1 MASERKRRFPA
12 TVIFFAMKNILIAG
26 FVSALGFATVSSK
39 AEMTTNDSQSLSVV
53 KTYLVDI
60 VQKMDDAGHDFVT
73 NAAAY
78 QKIIDDA
85 NGDYD
90 KAASEHGVELGEL
103 VKKMQADFGI
113 YHNHGYETVE
123 GIVAGTKKMVWFD
136 NYLDGGVPANEA
148 STDSPESPLVL
159 RAKDGTMISN
169 HNGNLFHYVIEPTLW
184 GTRTFFL
191 KKLSPDAQAKLKEEY
206 ETSLNTKLSAGPVAL
221 PRADVLTA
229 ASLDCAAKLDRLLQ
243 VCQDWQPSLGECIG
257 ALVWMTPTLNGY
269 FDDWRDSRYNPV
281 ATGHYVAESRVL
293 DMKGIMYSLKI
304 TCDAILPQLQP
315 KNPGL
320 ADQLKYEYD
329 NIISFIER
337 VEQRDAKSG
346 YRMSIPAIEE
356 LAEEAKTMT
365 DQLQPQL
372 RQMAAILN
380 AEIPEKPTLVTADV
394 PAQK

>member
-1 MASERKRRFPA
+1 MTKTLVGCLLAV
-12 TVIFFAMKNILIAG
+12 TL
-26 FVSALGFATVSSK
+26 VSAK
-39 AEMTTNDSQSLSVV
+39 AETATNESQSLSAV
-53 KTYLVDI
+53 KTYLVGK
-60 VQKMDDAGHDFVT
+60 VQTMDEAAHDFVT
-73 NAAAY
+73 NAAEY
-78 QKIIDDA
+78 QAIIDSEH
-85 NGDYD
+85 GDYD
-90 KAASEHGVELGEL
+90 KAAEEHGVELGEL

-123 GIVAGTKKMVWFD
+123 GIVAGTRKMVWFD

-184 GTRTFFL
+184 GTRSFFL
-191 KKLSPDAQAKLKEEY
+191 VKLSPKAQEKLKEEY
-206 ETSLNTKLSAGPVAL
+206 EDMLHTKLSAGPVAL

-229 ASLDCAAKLDRLLQ
+229 ASIDCAEKLDMLLR
-243 VCQDWQPSLGECIG
+243 VANDWQPNTGECIG

-293 DMKGIMYSLKI
+293 DMRGIMYSLQI
-304 TCDAILPQLQP
+304 TCDAILPQLQQ

-320 ADQLKYEYD
+320 ADQLKYEYA
-329 NIISFIER
+329 NIISFIDR
-337 VEQRDAKSG
+337 VEARDAKRS
-346 YRMSIPAIEE
+346 YKMSIPEIEE
-356 LAEEAKTMT
+356 LAEEAKTIT

-380 AEIPEKPTLVTADV
+380 AEIPEKPTLVSADV
-394 PAQK
+394 PVQK

>member
-1 MASERKRRFPA
+1 
-12 TVIFFAMKNILIAG
+12 MKNILLAG
-26 FVSALGFATVSSK
+26 FCFALASATVSVR
-39 AEMTTNDSQSLSVV
+39 ADSAPDNSQALLVV
-53 KTYLVDI
+53 KKYLLDT

-103 VKKMQADFGI
+103 VKKMQGDFGI

-159 RAKDGTMISN
+159 KARDGTMISN

-184 GTRTFFL
+184 GTRTVFV
-191 KKLSPDAQAKLKEEY
+191 KKLNADAQAKLKAEY
-206 ETSLNTKLSAGPVAL
+206 EAFLKTKLTAGPVAL

-229 ASLDCAAKLDRLLQ
+229 ASIDCAEKLDLLLQ
-243 VCQDWQPSLGECIG
+243 VSKDWQPQLGECIG

-293 DMKGIMYSLKI
+293 DMRGIMYSLKI
-304 TCDAILPQLQP
+304 ANDAIVPLLQS

-320 ADQLKYEYD
+320 ADQLKYEYA
-329 NIISFIER
+329 NIISFIDR

-346 YRMSIPAIEE
+346 YKMSIPAIEE
-356 LAEEAKTMT
+356 LAEQAKTMT

-372 RQMAAILN
+372 RQMAAILG
-380 AEIPEKPTLVTADV
+380 AEIPEKPTLGTIEA
-394 PAQK
+394 PQIAQK

>member
-1 MASERKRRFPA
+1 
-12 TVIFFAMKNILIAG
+12 MKNILIAG
-26 FVSALGFATVSSK
+26 FICALGCATVSSN
-39 AEMTTNDSQSLSVV
+39 AETVTNDSASLGVV
-53 KTYLVDI
+53 KKYLVDI
-60 VQKMDDAGHDFVT
+60 VQKMDAAGHDFVT

-90 KAASEHGVELGEL
+90 QAASEHGVELGEL
-103 VKKMQADFGI
+103 VKKMQGDFGI

-159 RAKDGTMISN
+159 KARDGTMISN

-191 KKLSPDAQAKLKEEY
+191 KKLSPDAQAKLKAEY
-206 ETSLNTKLSAGPVAL
+206 ETALNTKLSAGPVAL

-229 ASLDCAAKLDRLLQ
+229 ASVDCAEKLDALLK
-243 VCQDWQPSLGECIG
+243 VSEEWQPSLGECIG

-293 DMKGIMYSLKI
+293 DMRGIMYSLKI
-304 TCDAILPQLQP
+304 ANDAIVPQLEP

-320 ADQLKYEYD
+320 ADQLKFEYA
-329 NIISFIER
+329 NIITFIDR
-337 VEQRDAKSG
+337 VEARDKQSG
-346 YRMSIPAIEE
+346 YKLSIPVIEE
-356 LAEEAKTMT
+356 LAEQAKTMT

-372 RQMAAILN
+372 RQMAAILG
-380 AEIPEKPTLVTADV
+380 AEIPEKPTLGSAEIPQVV
-394 PAQK
+394 QK

>member
-1 MASERKRRFPA
+1 
-12 TVIFFAMKNILIAG
+12 MKKILIAI
-26 FVSALGFATVSSK
+26 FGFALAGSAISVRADSAPDSSQ
-39 AEMTTNDSQSLSVV
+39 NLLVV
-53 KTYLVDI
+53 KKYLVDT
-60 VQKMDDAGHDFVT
+60 VQKMTDAGHDFVT

-85 NGDYD
+85 HGDYNL
-90 KAASEHGVELGEL
+90 AASEHGVELGEL
-103 VKKMQADFGI
+103 VKKMQGDFGI

-123 GIVAGTKKMVWFD
+123 GVVAGTKKMVWFD
-136 NYLDGGVPANEA
+136 NYLDGGVPATDA

-159 RAKDGTMISN
+159 RAHDGTMISN

-191 KKLSPDAQAKLKEEY
+191 KKLSPDAQAKLKAEY
-206 ETSLNTKLSAGPVAL
+206 EAELKIKIPAAPVAL

-229 ASLDCAAKLDRLLQ
+229 ASMDCAAKLDALLE
-243 VCQDWQPSLGECIG
+243 VVKNWQPDLGECIG

-293 DMKGIMYSLKI
+293 DMRGIMYSLKV
-304 TCDAILPQLQP
+304 TCDAILPQLQA

-320 ADQLKYEYD
+320 ADQLKFEYD
-329 NIISFIER
+329 NIISFIDR
-337 VEQRDAKSG
+337 VEARDKQSN
-346 YRMSIPAIEE
+346 YKLSIPAIEE
-356 LAEEAKTMT
+356 LAEQAKTMT

-380 AEIPEKPTLVTADV
+380 AQIPEKPTLAAIDV
-394 PAQK
+394 PAVAK

>member
-1 MASERKRRFPA
+1 
-12 TVIFFAMKNILIAG
+12 MKNILIVI
-26 FVSALGFATVSSK
+26 FALGFATVSSK
-39 AEMTTNDSQSLSVV
+39 AETTSDAQSLSAV
-53 KTYLVDI
+53 KSYLVDI
-60 VQKMDDAGHDFVT
+60 VQKMDGAGHDFVT
-73 NAAAY
+73 NADAY

-85 NGDYD
+85 NGDYNL
-90 KAASEHGVELGEL
+90 AASEHGVELGEL

-136 NYLDGGVPANEA
+136 NYLDGGVPASEA
-148 STDSPESPLVL
+148 SSDSPESPLVL
-159 RAKDGTMISN
+159 RAKGGTMISN

-184 GTRTFFL
+184 GTRAFFL
-191 KKLSPDAQAKLKEEY
+191 KKLSPAAQEKLKEEY
-206 ETSLNTKLSAGPVAL
+206 EAALGTKISAAPVAL
-221 PRADVLTA
+221 PRADVLTP
-229 ASLDCAAKLDRLLQ
+229 ASVDCAEKLDMLL
-243 VCQDWQPSLGECIG
+243 VVAKNWRPDLGECIG

-329 NIISFIER
+329 NIISFIDR
-337 VEQRDAKSG
+337 VEARDAKSA
-346 YRMSIPAIEE
+346 YKMSIPAIEE
-356 LAEEAKTMT
+356 LAEQAKTIT

-380 AEIPEKPTLVTADV
+380 AEIPEKPTLDAIEV
-394 PAQK
+394 PQTAQK

>member
-1 MASERKRRFPA
+1 MRR
-12 TVIFFAMKNILIAG
+12 ILIAYVFLLVAVFSG
-26 FVSALGFATVSSK
+26 K
-39 AEMTTNDSQSLSVV
+39 AETVAGDSAPLDAV

-85 NGDYD
+85 KGDYD
-90 KAASEHGVELGEL
+90 LAASEHGVELGEL

-136 NYLDGGVPANEA
+136 NYLDGGVPAADA

-184 GTRTFFL
+184 GTRTVFL
-191 KKLSPDAQAKLKEEY
+191 KKLNSQTQEKLKAEY
-206 ETSLNTKLSAGPVAL
+206 EAALGTKISAVPVAL
-221 PRADVLTA
+221 PRADVLSA
-229 ASLDCAAKLDRLLQ
+229 ASVDCAEKLDWLL
-243 VCQDWQPSLGECIG
+243 VAAKSWQPNLGECIG

-293 DMKGIMYSLKI
+293 DMRGIMYSLKI

-329 NIISFIER
+329 NIISFIDR
-337 VEQRDAKSG
+337 VEARDKQSG
-346 YRMSIPAIEE
+346 YRLSIPAIEE
-356 LAEEAKTMT
+356 LAEQAKTMT

-372 RQMAAILN
+372 RQMAAILG
-380 AEIPEKPTLVTADV
+380 AQIPEKPTLVAFDV
-394 PAQK
+394 PQGAQK

>member
-1 MASERKRRFPA
+1 MTK
-12 TVIFFAMKNILIAG
+12 ILVGCLLAVAL
-26 FVSALGFATVSSK
+26 FSAK
-39 AEMTTNDSQSLSVV
+39 AETATNNAPSLSAV
-53 KTYLVDI
+53 KEYLLGK
-60 VQKMDDAGHDFVT
+60 VQSMDQAAHDFVT
-73 NAAAY
+73 NAAEY
-78 QKIIDDA
+78 QAIIDSEH
-85 NGDYD
+85 GDYD
-90 KAASEHGVELGEL
+90 KAAEEYGVELGEL

-123 GIVAGTKKMVWFD
+123 GIVAGTRKMVWFD

-184 GTRTFFL
+184 GTRSFFL
-191 KKLSPDAQAKLKEEY
+191 VKLSPKAQAKLKEEY
-206 ETSLNTKLSAGPVAL
+206 EEMLKTKLSAGPVAL

-229 ASLDCAAKLDRLLQ
+229 ASIDCAEKLDMLLR
-243 VCQDWQPSLGECIG
+243 VANDWQPNTGECIG

-293 DMKGIMYSLKI
+293 DMRGIMYSLQI
-304 TCDAILPQLQP
+304 TCDAILPQLQQ

-320 ADQLKYEYD
+320 ADQLKYEYA
-329 NIISFIER
+329 NIISFIDR
-337 VEQRDAKSG
+337 VEARDAKRS
-346 YRMSIPAIEE
+346 YKMSIPEIEE
-356 LAEEAKTMT
+356 LAEEAKTIT

-380 AEIPEKPTLVTADV
+380 AEIPEKPTLVSADV
-394 PAQK
+394 PTQK

>member
-1 MASERKRRFPA
+1 MTK
-12 TVIFFAMKNILIAG
+12 ILVGCLLAVAL
-26 FVSALGFATVSSK
+26 VSAK
-39 AEMTTNDSQSLSVV
+39 AETATNESQSLSAV
-53 KTYLVDI
+53 KTYLVGK
-60 VQKMDDAGHDFVT
+60 VQTMDEAAHDFVT
-73 NAAAY
+73 NAAEY
-78 QKIIDDA
+78 QAIIDSEH
-85 NGDYD
+85 GDYD
-90 KAASEHGVELGEL
+90 KAAEEHGVELGEL

-123 GIVAGTKKMVWFD
+123 GIVAGTRRMVWFD

-184 GTRTFFL
+184 GTRSFFL
-191 KKLSPDAQAKLKEEY
+191 VKLSPKAQAKLKEEY
-206 ETSLNTKLSAGPVAL
+206 EEMLKTKLSAGPVAL

-229 ASLDCAAKLDRLLQ
+229 ASIDCAEKLDMLLR
-243 VCQDWQPSLGECIG
+243 VANDWQPNTGECIG
-257 ALVWMTPTLNGY
+257 ALVWMSPSLNGY

-293 DMKGIMYSLKI
+293 DMRGIMYSLQI
-304 TCDAILPQLQP
+304 TCDAILPQLQA

-320 ADQLKYEYD
+320 ADQLKYEYA
-329 NIISFIER
+329 NIISFIDR
-337 VEQRDAKSG
+337 VEARDAKRN
-346 YRMSIPAIEE
+346 YKMSIPEIEE
-356 LAEEAKTMT
+356 LAEEAKTIT

-380 AEIPEKPTLVTADV
+380 AEIPEKPTLVSADV
-394 PAQK
+394 PVQK

>member
-1 MASERKRRFPA
+1 MMKILVGCLLAVSLVGTRAETA
-12 TVIFFAMKNILIAG
+12 TNGAPDL
-26 FVSALGFATVSSK
+26 SA
-39 AEMTTNDSQSLSVV
+39 V
-53 KTYLVDI
+53 KTYLVGK
-60 VQKMDDAGHDFVT
+60 VQTMDAAAHDFVT
-73 NAAAY
+73 NAAEY
-78 QKIIDDA
+78 QAIIDSEG
-85 NGDYD
+85 GDYN
-90 KAASEHGVELGEL
+90 KAAEEHGVELGEL

-123 GIVAGTKKMVWFD
+123 GIVAGTKRMVWFD

-184 GTRTFFL
+184 GTRSFFL
-191 KKLSPDAQAKLKEEY
+191 VKLSPKAQEKLKEEY
-206 ETSLNTKLSAGPVAL
+206 ETMLNTKLSAGPVAL

-229 ASLDCAAKLDRLLQ
+229 ASIDCAEKLDMLLQ
-243 VCQDWQPSLGECIG
+243 VAKDWQPSTGECIG

-293 DMKGIMYSLKI
+293 DMRGIMYSLQI

-320 ADQLKYEYD
+320 ADQLKYEYA
-329 NIISFIER
+329 NIISFIDR
-337 VEQRDAKSG
+337 VEARDAKRS
-346 YRMSIPAIEE
+346 YKMSIPEIEE
-356 LAEEAKTMT
+356 LAEEAKTIT

-380 AEIPEKPTLVTADV
+380 AEIPEKPTLVSADV
-394 PAQK
+394 PTKK